1 MSLIYYFEPKLKNP
15 VLVAAWPGM
24 GNVGLIAVE
33 NLRVQLQAEEFAEI
47 KSWEFFYPNRVLIQ
61 DGELKELIFPSNKF
75 YYSHLPQQD
84 IIIFIGYEQSM
95 QEGRRYAEGEP
106 AQRLAETILEVAQ
119 KFECNRIY
127 TSGAAAEPIHHK
139 DNPRV
144 VVTATESYLIE
155 EMIKYPNVISI
166 SQKRETSTVVGLS
179 GILLGIAKN
188 YGIEG
193 VCLMG
198 EIPLYLTEF
207 VWSYPKASKSVLAV
221 FSQILSVNLD
231 LTVFDRKII
240 EIENKIE
247 EFLREIKEKLI
258 SETDIPESL
267 INWLDWALS
276 YQPEKVEPMSEQD
289 KINLFREID
298 DFLKK
303 QKDK

>member
-75 YYSHLPQQD
+75 YYSHLPKQD

-155 EMIKYPNVISI
+155 EMIKHPNVISI

-207 VWSYPKASKSVLAV
+207 IWSYPKASKSVLAV

-231 LTVFDRKII
+231 
-240 EIENKIE
+240 
-247 EFLREIKEKLI
+247 
-258 SETDIPESL
+258 
-267 INWLDWALS
+267 
-276 YQPEKVEPMSEQD
+276 
-289 KINLFREID
+289 
-298 DFLKK
+298 
-303 QKDK
+303 